1 MHRQAYGFISVHKF
15 TDRLYDFLTVEM
27 VGNIENARVL
37 DDPRSCARKTDT
49 QPEPELDECEDD
61 FRR

>member
-1 MHRQAYGFISVHKF
+1 
-15 TDRLYDFLTVEM
+15 M